1 MSLSRRT
8 LLVAGGL
15 AVLLVAAVA
24 WWFSGPAPAEVDIA
38 DALEG
43 AATATATADATSAPG
58 QTATPATSSAPASGD
73 ASDAAG
79 QEWTVSTDVVDYDFD
94 APAGTFVGFRID
106 EELTSVGATTAVAR
120 SPEVSGSLVLHDTVI
135 DEAEFTADLTALDS
149 DRRRR
154 NGAIQRALAT
164 TTHPDATFVLTEPV
178 TLDAVPPIG
187 EAIEAQATGDLTV
200 HGVTN
205 EVTIPLQAALV
216 DESQLVVTSSFD
228 VTLADWEVTAP
239 SAPAVVSV
247 SNVATVEVQ
256 LYFVP

>member
-1 MSLSRRT
+1 MSTSRRT
-8 LLVAGGL
+8 MLIAGGL
-15 AVLLVAAVA
+15 AVILVAAVA
-24 WWFSGPAPAEVDIA
+24 WWFSGPAPAEVDIT

-43 AATATATADATSAPG
+43 APTATATASATAGETGTPSTSAAASTAEATDVPG
-58 QTATPATSSAPASGD
+58 QA
-73 ASDAAG
+73 
-79 QEWTVSTDVVDYDFD
+79 WTVSTDVVEYDFD

-120 SPEVSGSLVLHDTVI
+120 SPEVTGSLVLHDAVI
-135 DEAEFTADLTALDS
+135 SEAEFTADLTALVS
-149 DRRRR
+149 DRQRR

-164 TTHPDATFVLTEPV
+164 TTYPDATFVLTDPIM
-178 TLDAVPPIG
+178 LDAVPPIG
-187 EAIEAQATGDLTV
+187 EPIEAQATGELTV

-205 EVTIPLQAALV
+205 DVTIPLQAALV

-228 VTLADWEVTAP
+228 VTLADYEVTAP

-247 SNVATVEVQ
+247 SNMATVELQ